1 MSLKTVYEQFLAEPA
16 AASLSADA
24 ALNYITT
31 TTSFFHPEPIIKH
44 ITSQS
49 RVLKK
54 KSEKIINAVEGAQS
68 LCLDVETSLEFTSG
82 GGAYLLEL
90 DDNFIVDRVVT
101 LPIVHI
107 VHFDSD
113 ERITQI
119 RLYWDQ
125 GSLLKQLDI
134 IGSSHRNWP
143 IREASEQSRLINSSV
158 SAAAKTS
165 TAISSPASLA
175 DKRSITTAA
184 SNASFGSMTSP
195 SKRFTKDPHAS
206 LSLFQPHSPPPEER
220 PVSVASRASAKPP
233 PRDYGDLFVGDD
245 AESTPTKKS
254 SQPQRMDDAV
264 APKGGAGHN
273 YKPSRLFVDDD
284 EAEQSEQVNN
294 DVKSVKTNAKK
305 YNHFEFGETPHPGSS
320 AKPQAPNHF
329 EFGEAEPPA
338 LKAKQEKHNH
348 FEIGDVDPSSVQN
361 NLPLRPHAKKHLS
374 QWDFE
379 DFVTPEK
386 PRQKVLAQNV
396 RNFGWSDDEADTADS
411 PPKQRRAPQ
420 PRRDAQTHFELRDDG
435 TPIAR
440 LQNQQLHPR
449 GTGGVHNKG
458 QGLYENNLY
467 DDSGT
472 PVANQQQKPEQKL
485 PVRVAGAAH
494 NKGLGLYENNLY
506 DDSGTPIKVKGG
518 AADEAHPA
526 AAAAAA
532 AAAAPAKVP
541 LGNVSNVHAN
551 TVNRRKDFDSHWTM
565 MDSEAHHSS
574 ETKEV
579 GSDNNGNENGHNDHT
594 GKGSNE
600 NRRGGSGGGGA
611 MGLDRKKA
619 VQMMDSS
626 WDTFG
631 EEAMAVEKEKEQ
643 EIEMEKEKFRLA
655 HAAPAAPAAPAVPAP
670 SVGVSGKRMSRD
682 VNKRSWGFGD
692 DGF

>member
-1 MSLKTVYEQFLAEPA
+1 MSLKAVYERFLADPS

-24 ALNYITT
+24 ALHYITT
-31 TTSFFHPEPIIKH
+31 TTTFSHPEPIVKH
-44 ITSQS
+44 LTSQS
-49 RVLKK
+49 RALKK
-54 KSEKIINAVEGAQS
+54 KSEKIVNTVEGTLS

-107 VHFDSD
+107 VHFDSND
-113 ERITQI
+113 RITQI

-143 IREASEQSRLINSSV
+143 IRDAIEQSRLINSSV

-165 TAISSPASLA
+165 TSISSPASLA

-206 LSLFQPHSPPPEER
+206 LSLFQPPSPPPEER

-254 SQPQRMDDAV
+254 SQPQRKDDAV

-273 YKPSRLFVDDD
+273 YKPSRLFMDED
-284 EAEQSEQVNN
+284 EAERSEQVNMNN
-294 DVKSVKTNAKK
+294 DIKWVKTNAKK
-305 YNHFEFGETPHPGSS
+305 YTHFEFGETPHPGST
-320 AKPQAPNHF
+320 AKAQAPGHF
-329 EFGEAEPPA
+329 EFGEAEPPV
-338 LKAKQEKHNH
+338 LKAKQEKSKQDSH
-348 FEIGDVDPSSVQN
+348 FEIGDADPSSVQH

-386 PRQKVLAQNV
+386 PRQKVLAQNQ
-396 RNFGWSDDEADTADS
+396 RNFSWSDDEADTADS

-435 TPIAR
+435 TPIA
-440 LQNQQLHPR
+440 QQKNQQLHPR
-449 GTGGVHNKG
+449 GTGGTHNKDH
-458 QGLYENNLY
+458 GLYENNLY

-472 PVANQQQKPEQKL
+472 PIANQQQQEQEQKI

-506 DDSGTPIKVKGG
+506 DDSGTPVKVKG
-518 AADEAHPA
+518 AAEGNDESQP
-526 AAAAAA
+526 
-532 AAAAPAKVP
+532 AAAAPAKAP

-565 MDSEAHHSS
+565 VDPEVDHSS
-574 ETKEV
+574 GKKEADSN
-579 GSDNNGNENGHNDHT
+579 GHNNNSSGNGNANGHNDNT
-594 GKGSNE
+594 GKGSDE
-600 NRRGGSGGGGA
+600 NRRGAVGP
-611 MGLDRKKA
+611 DRKKA

-631 EEAMAVEKEKEQ
+631 EEAMAVEKEKER
-643 EIEMEKEKFRLA
+643 EMEMEKEKFRRA
-655 HAAPAAPAAPAVPAP
+655 HAAPPSGPTP
-670 SVGVSGKRMSRD
+670 SVSAKRMSRD